1 MTDIKNLSTR
11 IRILAAKGQ
20 DDPSDL
26 LPLAL
31 DALALATQQSLDNV
45 INSGKTPLQTSA
57 LVARELIDLTDRL
70 IAELLP
76 EADCGSASSAAS
88 NKGNTQDQQVL
99 PDFDDDVQIMKSWV
113 QGFWEGKPPCMQDRL
128 GALRSLNLMAR
139 GFCVKYAA
147 VTERQ
152 IQVAALEALSPPA
165 RLHS

>member
-11 IRILAAKGQ
+11 IRILAARGQ

-31 DALALATQQSLDNV
+31 DALALATQQSLDVN
-45 INSGKTPLQTSA
+45 NSGKTPSQKSG
-57 LVARELIDLTDRL
+57 LVAKELIDLADRL

-76 EADCGSASSAAS
+76 EIDCDRAMSPPINKS
-88 NKGNTQDQQVL
+88 NSQDQQAL

-113 QGFWEGKPPCMQDRL
+113 QGFREGMPGCMQDRL

-152 IQVAALEALSPPA
+152 IQAEALDAISPPT
-165 RLHS
+165 RLNS